1 MQFYKSI
8 DKFKAPQI
16 NNSSF
21 KTEVN
26 KIWGNNTN
34 ATKNSNLNKVNSS
47 VFNGYKIMTNKA
59 NKQTCGNMLQS
70 FISDKLQRNEV
81 RRNIASRQNSYRD
94 EEFEGKFLSLI
105 VVKSS
110 TTQLRKQSSLLTKVG
125 I

>member
-26 KIWGNNTN
+26 KIWGNNAN

-47 VFNGYKIMTNKA
+47 VFNGYKIMSNKA

-94 EEFEGKFLSLI
+94 EEFEGKVLSFI

-110 TTQLRKQSSLLTKVG
+110 ITQSRNQSSLLIKVG

>member
-34 ATKNSNLNKVNSS
+34 ATKNSNLSKVNSS

-94 EEFEGKFLSLI
+94 EEFEGKVF
-105 VVKSS
+105 VFYC
-110 TTQLRKQSSLLTKVG
+110 G
-125 I
+125 